1 MRLIHNLFLV
11 TMHKRIDHYIF
22 MLTLTAR
29 TYLFDTSNI
38 TASITCCLGPIPGPH
53 QFVYPLHSYTF
64 PLACHLFHTFV
75 ISYTLPIHSCSL
87 TWFGI
92 LLEDEYDNIFSN
104 VGAAYSLTEWT
115 YWRLVSSILLLWK
128 SQNSYSIMALWLVD
142 SIKEFFYIQTMKFK
156 N

>member
-1 MRLIHNLFLV
+1 
-11 TMHKRIDHYIF
+11 
-22 MLTLTAR
+22 
-29 TYLFDTSNI
+29 
-38 TASITCCLGPIPGPH
+38 
-53 QFVYPLHSYTF
+53 
-64 PLACHLFHTFV
+64 
-75 ISYTLPIHSCSL
+75 LPIHSCSL

-142 SIKEFFYIQTMKFK
+142 SIKEFSYIQTMKFK